1 MYIIFLLVML
11 LLPILAQLNVTATYK
26 KYSKVANS
34 RGVTAED
41 VARRILE
48 ANGIYDV
55 GIEHISGNLTD
66 HYDPT
71 AKVVRL
77 SDSVYG
83 STSVAAIGVAAHE
96 CGHVCQ
102 HATQYTPIVIRS
114 KIVPAT
120 NFCSRLWSLVFI
132 VGIWIANSTGSLA
145 VCYAALAM
153 FCAVILFQLVTL
165 PTELDA
171 SHRALKTLESEG
183 ILESTEIPSA
193 RKVLT
198 AAAMTYVT
206 ALVTSIIHLL
216 YYLSMLNGGKR
227 RR

>member
-1 MYIIFLLVML
+1 MYWIFVLAMIA
-11 LLPILAQLNVTATYK
+11 LPLIAQWNVTSTFK

-34 RGVTAED
+34 RGITAD
-41 VARRILE
+41 QVARNILD

-55 GIEHISGNLTD
+55 SIEHISGNLTD

-77 SDSVYG
+77 SDTVYG

-102 HATQYTPIVIRS
+102 HATEYTPIKIRS
-114 KIVPAT
+114 AIVPAT
-120 NFCSRLWSLVFI
+120 NICAKLWSLVFVI
-132 VGIWIANSTGSLA
+132 GIFIAKASGSLL
-145 VCYAALAM
+145 VCYIGLAL

-165 PTELDA
+165 PTELNA
-171 SHRALKTLESEG
+171 SRRALKTLETEG

-198 AAAMTYVT
+198 AAAFTYVT
-206 ALVTSIIHLL
+206 ALVTSILQLL
-216 YYLSMLNGGKR
+216 YYLSIISGGR
-227 RR
+227 RRR

>member
-1 MYIIFLLVML
+1 MYILFML
-11 LLPILAQLNVTATYK
+11 AMILLPLIAQWNVSSTFK
-26 KYSKVANS
+26 KYSKIANS
-34 RGVTAED
+34 RGITAD
-41 VARRILE
+41 QVARNILD

-55 GIEHISGNLTD
+55 SIEHVSGNLTD

-77 SDSVYG
+77 SDTVYG

-102 HATQYTPIVIRS
+102 HATEYLPIKIRS
-114 KIVPAT
+114 SIVPAT
-120 NFCSRLWSLVFI
+120 NFCAKLWSLVFV
-132 VGIWIANSTGSLA
+132 VGILIAKSSGSLL
-145 VCYAALAM
+145 VCYIGLAL

-171 SHRALKTLESEG
+171 SRRALKTLESEG
-183 ILESTEIPSA
+183 ILETAEIPSA

-198 AAAMTYVT
+198 AAAFTYVT
-206 ALVTSIIHLL
+206 ALVTSILQLL
-216 YYLSMLNGGKR
+216 YYLSMLSGGR
-227 RR
+227 RRR